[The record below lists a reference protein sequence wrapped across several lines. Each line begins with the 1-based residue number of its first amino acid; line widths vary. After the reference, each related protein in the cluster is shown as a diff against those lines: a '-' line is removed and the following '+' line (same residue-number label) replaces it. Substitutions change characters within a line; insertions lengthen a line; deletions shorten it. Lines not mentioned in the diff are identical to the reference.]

1 MSADDEKPVLDAPD
15 APSVPAQSTRGG
27 NGKADEGPTGLE
39 AVEPTAPS
47 ASAYEALERE
57 RDDLREQLL
66 RRRADFENYRRRV
79 ERDRQKAEED
89 AAAGIFRALIPTLD
103 NLERA
108 LGATGANDGSI
119 REGVTLIHRELVAL
133 LESYGVASQDPTG
146 EPFDPQKHQA
156 LAHEPAPGIPD
167 GTVVKVFQRAYFLKD
182 RLLRPA
188 LVNVA
193 KVEEPTD
200 GTGNAVH

>member
-1 MSADDEKPVLDAPD
+1 MSSDDEKPVVDDASDP
-15 APSVPAQSTRGG
+15 APAARSSSG
-27 NGKADEGPTGLE
+27 NGKTNEGPTGLE
-39 AVEPTAPS
+39 PVDPAASP
-47 ASAYEALERE
+47 SAYEALERE
-57 RDDLREQLL
+57 RDELREQLL

-108 LGATGANDGSI
+108 LGATGADETSI
-119 REGVTLIHRELVAL
+119 REGVSLIHRELLAL
-133 LESYGVASQDPTG
+133 LESYGVASQDPLG
-146 EPFDPQKHQA
+146 KPFDPQKHQA
-156 LAHEPAPGIPD
+156 LAHEPALGFPD

-200 GTGNAVH
+200 GPGSNAIH

>member
-1 MSADDEKPVLDAPD
+1 MTRDDEKPVVDPQDPTPEA
-15 APSVPAQSTRGG
+15 VPAARASGG
-27 NGKADEGPTGLE
+27 NGKTQDEPSGLE
-39 AVEPTAPS
+39 LADSPAENPV
-47 ASAYEALERE
+47 ERE
-57 RDDLREQLL
+57 RDELRQQLL
-66 RRRADFENYRRRV
+66 RKRADFENYRRRV

-108 LGATGANDGSI
+108 LGATGADESSI

-133 LESYGVASQDPTG
+133 LESHGVASQDPTG
-146 EPFDPQKHQA
+146 KPFDPQKHQA
-156 LAHEPAPGIPD
+156 LAHEPAPGVPD

-188 LVNVA
+188 LVSVA
-193 KVEEPTD
+193 KGEEPAD
-200 GTGNAVH
+200 GAGPNAIH

>member
-1 MSADDEKPVLDAPD
+1 MSSDDEKPVVDPQDPASETAPV
-15 APSVPAQSTRGG
+15 ARGSGG
-27 NGKADEGPTGLE
+27 NGQATDEPTGLS
-39 AVEPTAPS
+39 AVDSPPANPI
-47 ASAYEALERE
+47 ERE

-66 RRRADFENYRRRV
+66 RKRADFENYRRRV

-108 LGATGANDGSI
+108 LGATGADQSSI

-133 LESYGVASQDPTG
+133 LESYGVAGQDPTG

-156 LAHEPAPGIPD
+156 LAHEPAPGFPD

-188 LVNVA
+188 LVKVA
-193 KVEEPTD
+193 KGEEPAGGAD
-200 GTGNAVH
+200 SNAIH